1 MGGRS
6 LSFCAMGWKVAKR
19 FIMMRG
25 CFAILSLATPE
36 KFQIYI
42 DLRDFGFCIDLVV
55 IDNAIEGFFKLLELI
70 IGNDEA

>member
-1 MGGRS
+1 MGVRS
-6 LSFCAMGWKVAKR
+6 LSFGAMDWTVVKR
-19 FIMMRG
+19 FIVMRD

-36 KFQIYI
+36 KFQFYI

-55 IDNAIEGFFKLLELI
+55 IDNAIEGFFKFLELI